1 MDPYNDFVNKDQQKT
16 SEKKSIQIG
25 EQRTIDQ
32 EQKNVNDGSEKT
44 NITLLQRIT
53 KTFSKDLN
61 FQAKPVVQESLTLP
75 FNERTC
81 KICMINES
89 NVVFT
94 PCGHLLVC
102 KSCASSLSKCPFC
115 RSEIL
120 QYIKVYF
127 S

>member
-1 MDPYNDFVNKDQQKT
+1 MNQYNEFVNKDQQET
-16 SEKKSIQIG
+16 LEKKSIKIG

-32 EQKNVNDGSEKT
+32 EQKNVNDNSEKT

-61 FQAKPVVQESLTLP
+61 FQTKPLLEESLTST

-94 PCGHLLVC
+94 PCGHLLMR
-102 KSCASSLSKCPFC
+102 KSCASSLSKCPVC
-115 RSEIL
+115 RREIIP
-120 QYIKVYF
+120 YIKVYF